1 MTFRS
6 FRFTSKIHKK
16 MFKNL
21 SKNLPKTIQN
31 STQKPP
37 KTTIKKTMGKKTAK
51 IDKKSEFGLPTGP
64 RGGVLTRP
72 FSTFFR
78 VRSSLGHP
86 WVPKWSQD
94 LPQEPPGPPGPQF
107 LMILTQFLMPVL
119 DGFCRLG
126 AHAWHGGGDW
136 PAGQLD
142 IYINIYINISIYT
155 YIECIL

>member
-21 SKNLPKTIQN
+21 SKNLPKTTQK

-51 IDKKSEFGLPTGP
+51 IDKKSKFGLPTGS
-64 RGGVLTRP
+64 RGGVILFRFQHFFVSGRP
-72 FSTFFR
+72 WDTFGNQNGPKT
-78 VRSSLGHP
+78 SPKSLRDP
-86 WVPKWSQD
+86 S
-94 LPQEPPGPPGPQF
+94 GPQF
-107 LMILTQFLMPVL
+107 LMIFTQFLMPFSDV
-119 DGFCRLG
+119 FCRFG
-126 AHAWHGGGDW
+126 AHSWHGGGDW

-142 IYINIYINISIYT
+142 IYIYIY
-155 YIECIL
+155 C